1 MHYWEICLTIPGL
14 DAGASLG
21 GECFVGLVN
30 HEMTAAGNIGSLD
43 GSCGFM
49 DSAVDSMRIDGEHN
63 GHKPVGIRYFAN
75 MHKHKQLPSRVATC
89 CENHGTH
96 LLGALPQVT
105 TTAAKQTLLVSV

>member
-1 MHYWEICLTIPGL
+1 MLCHRLIKTCAALASGTIL
-14 DAGASLG
+14 NVAL
-21 GECFVGLVN
+21 
-30 HEMTAAGNIGSLD
+30 AA
-43 GSCGFM
+43 
-49 DSAVDSMRIDGEHN
+49 IDGEHN

-105 TTAAKQTLLVSV
+105 AQAPCRQPSGLCSCRSDLG

>member
-1 MHYWEICLTIPGL
+1 MLCHRLIQTCAALDSGTIL
-14 DAGASLG
+14 NVAL
-21 GECFVGLVN
+21 
-30 HEMTAAGNIGSLD
+30 AA
-43 GSCGFM
+43 
-49 DSAVDSMRIDGEHN
+49 IDGEHN

-105 TTAAKQTLLVSV
+105 AQATMPPAKQTLLVSV